1 MYTIKLQD
9 GTLIENLGLNGNN
22 YISNTIIDDDVFI
35 GNLGSIIITDNYGN
49 ETWHSDMKLMSNI
62 ERDGKSWFVLGEKL
76 KSEIK
81 EEILKQTISD
91 LLETM
96 IENGVI

>member
-1 MYTIKLQD
+1 MYSIKLQN
-9 GTLIENLGLNGNN
+9 GELLENLELNGNN
-22 YISNTIIDDDVFI
+22 FISNTIINDDVFI
-35 GNLGSIIITDNYGN
+35 GNLDSIIITDGDGN
-49 ETWHSDMKLMSNI
+49 ETWYSNMKLMSNI
-62 ERDGKSWFVLGEKL
+62 ERNGKSWFVLGEKS